1 MTPPKQSP
9 VPIYLDADLPL
20 WQLKAALG
28 GTGLKVKATRK
39 GMQIV
44 LAAKERK

>member
-1 MTPPKQSP
+1 MNAPSKPIP
-9 VPIYLDADLPL
+9 VFLDPEVPA

-44 LAAKERK
+44 LAAKVKK